1 MARNTLDDLQD
12 HLFMELERLNDC
24 ESGSEELEREIERA
38 RAVAAV
44 AEKAIDNA
52 NTALRVCQA
61 ASSMGV
67 ELRSVPRMLGGS
79 PAHQDPGPG
88 R

>member
-24 ESGSEELEREIERA
+24 EAGSDELEHEIERA
-38 RAVAAV
+38 RAVAEV

-67 ELRSVPRMLGGS
+67 ALKGVPRMLGGS
-79 PAHQDPGPG
+79 AGASGSGD
-88 R
+88 

>member
-44 AEKAIDNA
+44 AEKAISDF
-52 NTALRVCQA
+52 C
-61 ASSMGV
+61 
-67 ELRSVPRMLGGS
+67 
-79 PAHQDPGPG
+79 
-88 R
+88 